1 MLLNYLEVL
10 KSNPEHFKQFSCKEL
25 LFLNYD
31 CPVKEKK
38 LTLWSEH
45 NYFYYVVSGRK
56 NLNTTTGSWELK
68 SGSVVFIKR
77 GACLIEQFFTE
88 PFCIVAFIM
97 PDSFISR
104 FINAN
109 KNQLPRPRPH
119 RNLEDLVIPVRTDEV
134 LQGFYHSVLPFF
146 SSRTQPSE
154 QLIELKFNELLL
166 NILNNDENGELI
178 SYMHEVASQKTG
190 VLEHVM
196 EANYP
201 YRLEL
206 SEFASLC
213 NRSLSTFKRDFENI
227 YKTSPGK
234 WLIDKRLDLAKQLLT
249 NTDKQIA
256 DILLESGFENQSHFC
271 KVFKAKFG
279 CSPMKFRK
287 QLERVSLAL

>member
-1 MLLNYLEVL
+1 MLLNYVEVL
-10 KSNPEHFKQFSCKEL
+10 KSNPEYFKQFSCKEL

-56 NLNTTTGSWELK
+56 TLHTTIDSWELK
-68 SGSVVFIKR
+68 RGTVVFIKR

-104 FINAN
+104 FVNAN
-109 KNQLPRPRPH
+109 KSQLPRPRPH
-119 RNLEDLVIPVRTDEV
+119 RKLDDLVIPVQTDEL
-134 LQGFYHSVLPFF
+134 LQGFYNSVLPFF
-146 SSRTQPSE
+146 SSRIQPPE

-166 NILNNDENGELI
+166 NILNNAENPELI
-178 SYMHEVASQKTG
+178 SYMHEVASRKTG

-196 EANYP
+196 EANFP

-206 SEFASLC
+206 SDFAKLC
-213 NRSLSTFKRDFENI
+213 NRSLSSFKRDFELV
-227 YKTSPGK
+227 YKTTPGK
-234 WLIDKRLDLAKQLLT
+234 WLIDKRLTLAKQLLA
-249 NTDKQIA
+249 NTDKQIT
-256 DILLESGFENQSHFC
+256 DILLESGFENQSHFS

-279 CSPMKFRK
+279 SAPQKFRK
-287 QLERVSLAL
+287 QLETVSS